1 MLNAAEEA
9 IGPFR
14 DHIVHLE
21 AATPLTHE
29 RYTLSTGGTPFG
41 LAEWGGS
48 GSRPDTRT
56 SVEGL
61 HVVGANTRY
70 GSGITGVA
78 VGGIACA
85 SQILGRRL
93 MSEVHSGAV
102 LGDADLL
109 PERAEDWDPLAVSR
123 GTGRRTARGLAR
135 IG

>member
-1 MLNAAEEA
+1 MLAAAEEA

-14 DHIVHLE
+14 DSIVHLE

-41 LAEWGGS
+41 LAEWGGA
-48 GSRPDTRT
+48 GARPDTRT
-56 SVEGL
+56 SIEGL

-85 SQILGRRL
+85 AQILDRRL
-93 MSEVHSGAV
+93 MHEVHSGTV
-102 LGDADLL
+102 LADTGLL
-109 PERAEDWDPLAVSR
+109 PERPEGWDPLAVSR
-123 GTGRRTARGLAR
+123 GTARRDARGLAR
-135 IG
+135 IS